1 MLYRPFSVACL
12 ALATTLLGG
21 AVPTIAQLVCN
32 EPNHKADSQAQ
43 PNQGAILIF
52 SHTTG
57 YRHDSI
63 PAGIAAFQT
72 IARRHG
78 VAFVASEDPLAFSTN
93 SLGRFSAI
101 VLLSTTTDPK
111 NPASEWLVGD
121 RREALRQFVASG
133 GGVLAVHAAAD
144 SHYHWPWYAKLI
156 GGRFARHPPGT
167 PKGRLSTIHPLHPAN
182 RGLPGKVERV
192 DEWYYFEDL
201 DPTSTTLVTLDPE
214 SIGEP
219 DTNANPLAWT
229 REVDGGRIFYTAMG
243 HTKESYSDPYFLR
256 HLANGLDWVLSRPP
270 RHPVAQMQAQPC
282 ASGSNAPN

>member
-1 MLYRPFSVACL
+1 MQHCWLTITRLVLFAALWGAAAPTKALVRGESSHEKTRP
-12 ALATTLLGG
+12 
-21 AVPTIAQLVCN
+21 AQS
-32 EPNHKADSQAQ
+32 NHCS
-43 PNQGAILIF
+43 ILIF

-63 PAGIAAFQT
+63 TAGIEALQA
-72 IARRHG
+72 IARRRG
-78 VAFVASEDPLAFSTN
+78 VAFVASEDPLVFSTN
-93 SLGRFSAI
+93 SLGRFHAI
-101 VLLSTTTDPK
+101 VFLNTTTDPK
-111 NPASEWLVGD
+111 SPASEWLVGD
-121 RREALRQFVASG
+121 RREALRQFVTSG

-167 PKGRLSTIHPLHPAN
+167 PKGSLSIAHPLHPTN

-201 DPTSTTLVTLDPE
+201 DPMSTTLVTLDPQ
-214 SIGEP
+214 SIGQP
-219 DTNANPLAWT
+219 DTNPNPLAWT

-270 RHPVAQMQAQPC
+270 RQPAEQMQAQPC
-282 ASGSNAPN
+282 APSRNAPN